1 MFSQRTNPRI
11 FPIVFLAS
19 LAVTVTMVFPGAAAE
34 RVRIGYTSP
43 SPQHGLLWLGDT
55 AGLFKKNNL
64 DLEIIYMPGN
74 ISAPSLMAGE
84 IQFGQM
90 TGALMSP
97 LRLQG
102 GDPVMLV
109 SVQEL
114 LDDRLVVRPGINK
127 PEDLKGKR
135 VAISRFGAA
144 SHMRVLNILPR
155 YGLSEKDVTFLQIG
169 DTPARIIA
177 MAGNSVDASSF
188 SPPDHLA
195 PQLAGMKIILN
206 MAELNIFYQGT
217 GLVTTQRYIVKNR
230 DIARRMVKSYVEAIH
245 IVRTNPEV
253 TKRAFMKYRK
263 TKDEKQLEDA
273 YQTLRETV
281 KQKPYPNLE
290 AFKTIFKDVSERI
303 PAAKTANAKEFVD
316 TSFLEDLDR
325 SGYIDGLYR

>member
-1 MFSQRTNPRI
+1 MFCVRKVRFHFRLVLLTALSALFVARPCVN
-11 FPIVFLAS
+11 
-19 LAVTVTMVFPGAAAE
+19 AADKI
-34 RVRIGYTSP
+34 RIGYTSP
-43 SPQHGLLWLGDT
+43 SPQHGLLWIGDT
-55 AGLFKKNNL
+55 AGLFKKNSL
-64 DLEIIYMPGN
+64 DVEIIYMPGN

-97 LRLQG
+97 IRLQG

-135 VAISRFGAA
+135 IAISRFGAA

-177 MAGNSVDASSF
+177 MHGNAADASSF

-206 MAELNIFYQGT
+206 MAELNIFYQ
-217 GLVTTQRYIVKNR
+217 
-230 DIARRMVKSYVEAIH
+230 
-245 IVRTNPEV
+245 
-253 TKRAFMKYRK
+253 
-263 TKDEKQLEDA
+263 
-273 YQTLRETV
+273 
-281 KQKPYPNLE
+281 
-290 AFKTIFKDVSERI
+290 
-303 PAAKTANAKEFVD
+303 
-316 TSFLEDLDR
+316 
-325 SGYIDGLYR
+325 